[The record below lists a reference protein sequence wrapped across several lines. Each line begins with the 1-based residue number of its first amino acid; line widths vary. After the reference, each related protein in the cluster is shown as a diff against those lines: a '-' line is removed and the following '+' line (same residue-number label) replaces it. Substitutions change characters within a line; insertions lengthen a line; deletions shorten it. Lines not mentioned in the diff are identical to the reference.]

1 VVTVSITGTPV
12 VVVEGDAVTLRELPI
27 VPVMTSIGTAALLV
41 PLHLTVTVAEPPP
54 TGVTNPEEES
64 TVRMEPVVSEVVHV
78 SEVQVELLP
87 LTSVGLAD
95 ICKVGEAVFVV
106 LRTAVV
112 GLTVMLATEF
122 GETKKP
128 LQPIINPA
136 TATNPI
142 SARIALPVRDIAP
155 PEHTFSS

>member
-1 VVTVSITGTPV
+1 
-12 VVVEGDAVTLRELPI
+12 
-27 VPVMTSIGTAALLV
+27 
-41 PLHLTVTVAEPPP
+41 
-54 TGVTNPEEES
+54 VTNPVEES
-64 TVRMEPVVSEVVHV
+64 TVSTVPVVSEVVHV
-78 SEVQVELLP
+78 SEVQVELPP

-95 ICKVGEAVFVV
+95 ICRVGEAVFAV

-122 GETKKP
+122 GETKKS
-128 LQPIINPA
+128 LQPVINPA

-142 SARIALPVRDIAP
+142 SARIAVPVRDITP

>member
-1 VVTVSITGTPV
+1 
-12 VVVEGDAVTLRELPI
+12 
-27 VPVMTSIGTAALLV
+27 
-41 PLHLTVTVAEPPP
+41 
-54 TGVTNPEEES
+54 VTNPEEES

-78 SEVQVELLP
+78 SEVQVELPP

-95 ICKVGEAVFVV
+95 ICRVPPVV

-128 LQPIINPA
+128 SQPIINPA
-136 TATNPI
+136 TATKLI
-142 SARIALPVRDIAP
+142 SVRTAVPVRDIAP
-155 PEHTFSS
+155 PEHTSSS

>member
-1 VVTVSITGTPV
+1 VV
-12 VVVEGDAVTLRELPI
+12 PI

-54 TGVTNPEEES
+54 TGVTNPVEES

-78 SEVQVELLP
+78 SEVQVELPP
-87 LTSVGLAD
+87 LTNVGLAD
-95 ICKVGEAVFVV
+95 ICSVGELVSAV

-112 GLTVMLATEF
+112 GVTVMLASEF

-128 LQPIINPA
+128 LQPISNPA
-136 TATNPI
+136 TATRPI
-142 SARIALPVRDIAP
+142 RARTAAP
-155 PEHTFSS
+155 L